1 MQVNIYVETD
11 IRSLKKQERTVMYLL
26 ECRIRGMPI
35 TKNGMF
41 MRSGSLHECILEGIT
56 KALGRVVK
64 PSSITIF
71 TSDSMLLDMIGYYL
85 PEWVTQDFRKKNG
98 EEIANRDLWMEF
110 YDRAHEHSI
119 VTHRGGHEYRSW
131 MLAEI
136 RRKKEED
143 EGNNRGSD
151 IQHN

>member
-35 TKNGMF
+35 TKNGIF
-41 MRSGSLHECILEGIT
+41 MLSGSLHECILEGII

-71 TSDSMLLDMIGYYL
+71 TSDSMILDMIGCYL
-85 PEWVTQDFRKKNG
+85 PEWATQDFRKKNG

-110 YDRAHEHSI
+110 YDRAHKHSI

-131 MLAEI
+131 MIAEI
-136 RRKKEED
+136 KRKKEED
-143 EGNNRGSD
+143 EGNNRGTD
-151 IQHN
+151 IPHH

>member
-26 ECRIRGMPI
+26 ECRIRDMPI
-35 TKNGMF
+35 TKNSMF
-41 MRSGSLHECILEGIT
+41 MRVGSLHECILEGIT
-56 KALGRVVK
+56 KALERVIK

-85 PEWVTQDFRKKNG
+85 PEWATQDFRKKNG

-119 VTHRGGHEYRSW
+119 LTHWGGHEYRNW
-131 MLAEI
+131 MIAEI
-136 RRKKEED
+136 KRKKEED
-143 EGNNRGSD
+143 ESNNRRAD
-151 IQHN
+151 IQHH

>member
-35 TKNGMF
+35 TKSSMF
-41 MRSGSLHECILEGIT
+41 MLSGSLHECILKGII

-85 PEWVTQDFRKKNG
+85 PEWATQDFRKKNG

-110 YDRAHEHSI
+110 YDRAHRHSI

-136 RRKKEED
+136 KRKKEED